1 MMKARD
7 QQADPMKSPRLV
19 TMLALACSGPSKK
32 PLEKKSN
39 AYIAR
44 IFSDCSMS
52 RERFFHRSRASSLER
67 NKTVYKKLYRRG
79 AVTHREENPYEI

>member
-1 MMKARD
+1 MKARD

-19 TMLALACSGPSKK
+19 TMLIFGLLGAVEETAA
-32 PLEKKSN
+32 KKSN
-39 AYIAR
+39 AYMAR

-67 NKTVYKKLYRRG
+67 NKTMYKKLYRRG
-79 AVTHREENPYEI
+79 GVTHREENPYEI

>member
-32 PLEKKSN
+32 PLGKKSN

-44 IFSDCSMS
+44 IFWDCS
-52 RERFFHRSRASSLER
+52 SSLEKKQA
-67 NKTVYKKLYRRG
+67 NVYKNFIGKLALSPRG
-79 AVTHREENPYEI
+79 ESV